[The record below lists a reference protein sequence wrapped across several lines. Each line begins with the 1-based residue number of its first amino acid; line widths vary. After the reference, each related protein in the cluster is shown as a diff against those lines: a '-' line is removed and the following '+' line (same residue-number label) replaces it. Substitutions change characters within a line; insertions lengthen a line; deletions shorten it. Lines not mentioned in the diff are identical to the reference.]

1 VRWGERERVRRAS
14 RRGRIGSGGAFER
27 GGPWGKGVNGGDR
40 AETFS
45 VGQWRLEGDL
55 AGGGG

>member
-1 VRWGERERVRRAS
+1 VRWGEREGEEGPDPVPLS
-14 RRGRIGSGGAFER
+14 RRGG
-27 GGPWGKGVNGGDR
+27 GKGVNGGDR